1 MSLTTL
7 PSLPM
12 EAIISYLDFY
22 SIVSLAN
29 SHPCLAHLQ
38 PKEQLVIG
46 RDFSIG
52 GKGGHCEMPMH
63 FPELYF
69 EVRVE
74 TGGLS
79 GIKMVWKWKSK
90 VQYAK
95 KILIFL

>member
-1 MSLTTL
+1 
-7 PSLPM
+7 
-12 EAIISYLDFY
+12 
-22 SIVSLAN
+22 
-29 SHPCLAHLQ
+29 
-38 PKEQLVIG
+38 
-46 RDFSIG
+46 
-52 GKGGHCEMPMH
+52 MPMH